1 MKSNYKVYDYEKSFG
16 RIKEILNQ
24 PDLEYEEK
32 DILPSR
38 DDLTY
43 SNGFYA
49 NCAAL
54 FIDIRGSSALPG
66 KYQRPTLARL
76 YRAYVSEVVA
86 ILNSSGNCREVNIVG
101 DGAWA
106 VYNTPLQTDL
116 DEVFALSATLNS
128 MVQVLNHELRK
139 RSMDPI
145 RVGIGMAWG
154 RALMI
159 KAGFRGSG
167 LDEVVYM
174 GDVVN
179 RAAKLA
185 AFGSDKYNDLTLMVD
200 DVFRFNLNENN
211 QGLLS
216 WNQSRRCW
224 HGYAVRLE
232 MEAWQN
238 ENCK

>member
-1 MKSNYKVYDYEKSFG
+1 MKSNYRIYDHEKSFG
-16 RIKEILNQ
+16 RIREILNQ
-24 PDLEYEEK
+24 PDVEYEEK
-32 DILPSR
+32 DTLPSR
-38 DDLTY
+38 DALTY
-43 SNGFYA
+43 SNGFYS

-66 KYQRPTLARL
+66 KHRRPTLARL

-86 ILNSSGNCREVNIVG
+86 ILNSSLNCREVSIVG

-106 VYNTPLQTDL
+106 VYNTALKTDL
-116 DEVFALSATLNS
+116 DEVFEIGVTLNS
-128 MVQVLNHELRK
+128 MIQVLSYELGSRNI
-139 RSMDPI
+139 DPI
-145 RVGIGMAWG
+145 KVGVGMAWG
-154 RALMI
+154 RALMV
-159 KAGFRGSG
+159 KAGFKGSG

-185 AFGSDKYNDLTLMVD
+185 AFGNDTYNDKPLMVD
-200 DVFRFNLNENN
+200 SVFKSNLNDHN

-216 WNQSRRCW
+216 WNRMRDCW
-224 HGYAVRLE
+224 HANAVMGA
-232 MEAWQN
+232 MEAWQK